1 MTVANNQTASD
12 QSLDFSKAF
21 FHIPIGAASPLWM
34 AYMGAASA
42 GAAYW
47 WFSRLSRYTHLESVM
62 ATEALVETPSA
73 EIAPEPV
80 MTEPEI
86 AAAEVALEAVEM
98 VVPEPVVPE
107 PVVPEPVVPEP
118 VAPAPVIK
126 AAKAVPIK
134 AAAPTVRA
142 KTASPAKKPGT
153 RKPKA

>member
-73 EIAPEPV
+73 EIAPEPA
-80 MTEPEI
+80 MAEPEI
-86 AAAEVALEAVEM
+86 APAELALEAVER
-98 VVPEPVVPE
+98 VVPE

>member
-62 ATEALVETPSA
+62 ATEALVETPFA
-73 EIAPEPV
+73 EIAPQPV
-80 MTEPEI
+80 MAEPEI
-86 AAAEVALEAVEM
+86 APAEVALEAVEM
-98 VVPEPVVPE
+98 
-107 PVVPEPVVPEP
+107 VVPEPVVPEP

-126 AAKAVPIK
+126 AAKALPIK
-134 AAAPTVRA
+134 AASPTVRA
-142 KTASPAKKPGT
+142 KTASPAKKPAT
-153 RKPKA
+153 RKPKV

>member
-34 AYMGAASA
+34 AYMGAAGA

-80 MTEPEI
+80 MAEPEI
-86 AAAEVALEAVEM
+86 AAAEVALEAVEA
-98 VVPEPVVPE
+98 VVPEPVVPQ
-107 PVVPEPVVPEP
+107 P
-118 VAPAPVIK
+118 VAPARVIK
-126 AAKAVPIK
+126 AARAVPIK

>member
-86 AAAEVALEAVEM
+86 AAAEVAVEAVEM
-98 VVPEPVVPE
+98 VVPEPVVPQ
-107 PVVPEPVVPEP
+107 P
-118 VAPAPVIK
+118 VAPARVIK
-126 AAKAVPIK
+126 AARAVPIK

-142 KTASPAKKPGT
+142 KTTNPVKKPAT

>member
-62 ATEALVETPSA
+62 ATDALVEPPSA

-86 AAAEVALEAVEM
+86 APAELALEAVEM
-98 VVPEPVVPE
+98 VVPEPVVPQ
-107 PVVPEPVVPEP
+107 P

-126 AAKAVPIK
+126 AARAVPIK
-134 AAAPTVRA
+134 AASPTVRA
-142 KTASPAKKPGT
+142 KTTSPAKKPGT
-153 RKPKA
+153 RKPKV

>member
-34 AYMGAASA
+34 AYMGAAGA

-80 MTEPEI
+80 MAEPEI
-86 AAAEVALEAVEM
+86 APAEVALEAVEM

-107 PVVPEPVVPEP
+107 PV
-118 VAPAPVIK
+118 APAPVIK
-126 AAKAVPIK
+126 AARAVPIK
-134 AAAPTVRA
+134 AASPTVRA
-142 KTASPAKKPGT
+142 KTTSPAKKPAT

>member
-80 MTEPEI
+80 MAEPEI
-86 AAAEVALEAVEM
+86 APAEVAVEAVEM
-98 VVPEPVVPE
+98 VVPEPVL
-107 PVVPEPVVPEP
+107 PEP

-126 AAKAVPIK
+126 AARAVPIK
-134 AAAPTVRA
+134 ATSPMVRG
-142 KTASPAKKPGT
+142 KTASPAKKPAT

>member
-34 AYMGAASA
+34 AYMGAAGA

-80 MTEPEI
+80 MAEPEI
-86 AAAEVALEAVEM
+86 APAELALEAVEI
-98 VVPEPVVPE
+98 
-107 PVVPEPVVPEP
+107 VVPEP
-118 VAPAPVIK
+118 VAPARVIK

-134 AAAPTVRA
+134 AASPTVRA
-142 KTASPAKKPGT
+142 KTTSPAKKPAT